1 MLVAISVGQGILH
14 LGVDTLRLVL
24 GRALPSATFGRLS
37 GEKSVIG
44 LGRCLSGYQL
54 RPLRIGSGAAL
65 PLNARDA
72 VCILWSS
79 LLSPCRRHIMA
90 GGEQSTAAGFDN
102 GSNQIA
108 ALVPTFHPSQDDLQ
122 VYAQKVS
129 LLVQAWPEGKY
140 TELVTRLILNC
151 SGSAFLKLQL
161 HQELM
166 VNDRKSVQKFVEILG
181 GHWGQ
186 IGLEKRYDYA
196 ERVVF
201 KCIQKADTQP
211 IRTWPGQISCGL
223 S

>member
-1 MLVAISVGQGILH
+1 MV
-14 LGVDTLRLVL
+14 
-24 GRALPSATFGRLS
+24 P
-37 GEKSVIG
+37 
-44 LGRCLSGYQL
+44 
-54 RPLRIGSGAAL
+54 
-65 PLNARDA
+65 
-72 VCILWSS
+72 
-79 LLSPCRRHIMA
+79 
-90 GGEQSTAAGFDN
+90 
-102 GSNQIA
+102 NQIA

-201 KCIQKADTQP
+201 KCIQKADDSADSYLARADIMWTELNSREMKLSDLQAYVTLRGSTLSSDDTRRSSLMP
-211 IRTWPGQISCGL
+211 MLQVLVIFLFKRCAVQSECWEPGSFMM
-223 S
+223 